1 MPSFKLLEAASNE
14 LDTIQSVLIIGAGLT
29 GLTAAIRLRQAN
41 FKVTVLERSP
51 TMQDIGAGIQ
61 IPPNCSRVLE
71 GLGVLQKIKDE
82 AIAPRNLIIRSQE
95 GDELHNQ
102 IINSDDYH
110 GSAYPHLVIHR
121 ADFIR
126 VLYEEAL
133 ELGAHIQ
140 LDARVDYVDFEAGS
154 VKLLTGTNFTAD
166 IILGADG
173 EHSIC
178 RKLLQGPKN
187 TSQSSGN
194 MVYRVMVPASV
205 VALDPDLH
213 CLINPGGIQAWYGPG
228 SHLICYQLDRDD
240 SFNVVLTLPAPPT
253 GAPTIGP
260 QPADINVLREYFHDW
275 DPRLQKLLELTDQA
289 QCWTLHEHKLS
300 DKWVHPSGR
309 FILLGDAAHPILPYM

>member
-1 MPSFKLLEAASNE
+1 MPSFKLLGAANNE

-29 GLTAAIRLRQAN
+29 GLTAAIRLQQAN

-51 TMQDIGAGIQ
+51 VMQDIGAGIQ

-71 GLGVLQKIKDE
+71 GLGVLQKIENE
-82 AIAPRNLIIRSQE
+82 AIAPRNLIIRSHK
-95 GDELHNQ
+95 GDQLHNQ
-102 IINSDDYH
+102 IINSDDNE
-110 GSAYPHLVIHR
+110 SAYPHLVIHR

-133 ELGAHIQ
+133 ELGVHIQ
-140 LDARVDYVDFEAGS
+140 LDARVDCVDFKAGS
-154 VKLLTGTNFTAD
+154 IKLLSGKTFTAD

-173 EHSIC
+173 EHSTC

-187 TSQSSGN
+187 LSQSSGN

-205 VALDPDLH
+205 ITADPELR

-240 SFNVVLTLPAPPT
+240 SFNIVLTLPAPA

-260 QPADINVLREYFHDW
+260 QSADINVLREYFQDW
-275 DPRLQKLLELTDQA
+275 DPRLQKLLELTDQT
-289 QCWTLHEHKLS
+289 QCWTLHEHRLNG
-300 DKWVHPSGR
+300 KWVHPNGR
-309 FILLGDAAHPILPYM
+309 FILLGDAAHPILPYL